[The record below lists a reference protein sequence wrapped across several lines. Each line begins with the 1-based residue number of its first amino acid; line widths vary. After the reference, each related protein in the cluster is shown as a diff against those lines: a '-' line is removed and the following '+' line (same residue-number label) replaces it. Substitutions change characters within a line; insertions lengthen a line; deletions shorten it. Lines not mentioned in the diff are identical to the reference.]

1 MIKIG
6 KNISEFSSYSCQP
19 KTNLE
24 LKSIIEERISK
35 EGPNCDLNDIDV
47 SLVTDMSWLFSDSDF
62 TGDISKWDVS
72 RVKTMYGMFYN
83 SSFNGNINDWDVS
96 NVLDMTSMFVLSKFT
111 QDISNWKINKK
122 CDTHDMCFCCD
133 IKEEFKPKSLKKRSR

>member
-1 MIKIG
+1 MKIG
-6 KNISEFSSYSCQP
+6 RDISKFSSYFCQP
-19 KTNLE
+19 KTKDELE
-24 LKSIIEERISK
+24 YIIDRRVSK

-62 TGDISKWDVS
+62 NGDISKWDVS

-96 NVLDMTSMFVLSKFT
+96 NVLDMTSMFVLSKFN
-111 QDISNWKINKK
+111 QDASNWKINER
-122 CDTHDMCFCCD
+122 CVMYDTFFRCP
-133 IKEEFKPKSLKKRSR
+133 IKEEFKPKSLQN

>member
-1 MIKIG
+1 MKIG
-6 KNISEFSSYSCQP
+6 KDISRFSTYSCQP
-19 KTNLE
+19 TSKDELE
-24 LKSIIEERISK
+24 YIIDSRVSK
-35 EGPNCDLNDIDV
+35 NGPNCDLNDIDV

-96 NVLDMTSMFVLSKFT
+96 NVLDMTSMFVLSKFN
-111 QDISNWKINKK
+111 QDVSDWKINER
-122 CDTHDMCFCCD
+122 CVMYDTFFRCP
-133 IKEEFKPKSLKKRSR
+133 IKEEHKPKSLQS